1 MVKAVTLIDVALA
14 AGVSKATVSNAFNRP
29 GRVSKTLRERVESAA
44 RGLGYAGPDPKGRLL
59 SSGRVNAIGILPFG
73 AFGVS
78 QFFKNS
84 YQREFLAGV
93 AAACEEFGVGL
104 SLVSAREDQESW
116 GIKNALVD
124 GFIFTNIEQA
134 GLAEPGRLRRRPF
147 VVLDF
152 DGPPDMRTICGEN
165 SGGARQATRHLLELG
180 HRNFAIGSP
189 LFAFCAPVFHAP
201 CGTTRELVTPTP
213 ALLQRLAG
221 VAEAL
226 AEAGLSIDS
235 FPIVEACGTPQ
246 EEEAFGNGAAML
258 LQRAPE
264 ATAVIALTDGL
275 ALAVMDQAKKLGR
288 AVPQDVSIV
297 GFDDVPEAAAADPP
311 LTTIH
316 TSAFD
321 NGRAA
326 ANLLLEGGPPRQLFI
341 PLHLVV
347 RGSTAPP
354 RNAISPESR

>member
-152 DGPPDMRTICGEN
+152 DGPPDMRTICGDAAPSRVGSPKLRHRISIVCVLCPRLSRALRNDARAGHTHPRLVAET
-165 SGGARQATRHLLELG
+165 SGRGRGARGSRSLDRQLSDRRGLWNAAGGRGIWQWGRHAAPARPGGDRCDRFDGRSRSRRDGSGEETRP
-180 HRNFAIGSP
+180 R
-189 LFAFCAPVFHAP
+189 
-201 CGTTRELVTPTP
+201 
-213 ALLQRLAG
+213 
-221 VAEAL
+221 
-226 AEAGLSIDS
+226 
-235 FPIVEACGTPQ
+235 
-246 EEEAFGNGAAML
+246 
-258 LQRAPE
+258 RAPGC
-264 ATAVIALTDGL
+264 VD
-275 ALAVMDQAKKLGR
+275 R
-288 AVPQDVSIV
+288 
-297 GFDDVPEAAAADPP
+297 GF
-311 LTTIH
+311 
-316 TSAFD
+316 
-321 NGRAA
+321 
-326 ANLLLEGGPPRQLFI
+326 
-341 PLHLVV
+341 
-347 RGSTAPP
+347 
-354 RNAISPESR
+354 